1 MTCSLASGGILKGLT
16 YLKTGVHSPVGFST
30 CSKFL
35 NYENL
40 NPPLLIKVFIIFIVN
55 GCFHRMQS
63 QPFPV
68 LRGYDTNV
76 TAAVTRTTD
85 SSVRM

>member
-1 MTCSLASGGILKGLT
+1 MTCSLASDGILKGLT
-16 YLKTGVHSPVGFST
+16 YLKTGVHSPVGFLT

-68 LRGYDTNV
+68 LTGYDTNL

-85 SSVRM
+85 SGVRM